1 MANFGMMAAV
11 EKNSPAFKIFM
22 GYVSDAIYK
31 MLHGEADRVRIHM
44 RLLGMDEDAIRR
56 TRRRYWRRMARY
68 TCPDPATIIRGLYD
82 VYAFFREMEDPARP
96 GHGFF
101 VDSAEKIFLK

>member
-1 MANFGMMAAV
+1 VGALDDGYLQGLLDGVHASWKSLKVKYDIRHFMANFGMMAAV

-44 RLLGMDEDAIRR
+44 RLLGMDEEAIRR

-68 TCPDPATIIRGLYD
+68 VLIATDGL
-82 VYAFFREMEDPARP
+82 
-96 GHGFF
+96 
-101 VDSAEKIFLK
+101 